1 MVKSKGLTGEIKV
14 PGDKSITHR
23 AIILGSLSTGKM
35 KIIEPLFGEDC
46 LSTINI
52 FRKLGVD
59 IQIDEVNK
67 EIIINAQ
74 GYRNFVEPTQV
85 LDTGNSGTTTRLL
98 SGVLAGLPFM
108 SVMSGDDSIA
118 KRPMDRVIDPL
129 RLMGVDITGSQN
141 NSRTPLV
148 INSMNN
154 DVNINGMTYDMQVK
168 SAQVK
173 SAILFA
179 GLYAESDVRIK
190 EQVTSRNHTELMF
203 QQFGVGVEKQDDY
216 ILLPAHSIDKLVT
229 TDVQVPGD
237 ISSAAF
243 FIVAGLIIPG
253 SHIVIRNVG
262 TNITRSGIIEVV
274 QAMGGL
280 ISLKSVSD
288 GAEPICDIEVKYT
301 AQLNATD
308 VFGDMI
314 PALIDEIPIIAL
326 LMTQAH
332 GRSVIRDAEELKVK
346 ETNRIDKVVESLN
359 QLGYHLEATDDG
371 MIIYGHE
378 KESMQSTR
386 FSSFNDH
393 RIGMLLA
400 IANLLENEDI
410 EIEHFEAVNISYPSF
425 MDDLRTLQGG
435 N

>member
-35 KIIEPLFGEDC
+35 KIIDPLLGEDC

-141 NSRTPLV
+141 DSRTPLV

-154 DVNINGMTYDMQVK
+154 DVNINGMTYDLQVK

-179 GLYAESDVRIK
+179 GLYAESDVWIK

-203 QQFGVGVEKQDDY
+203 QQFGVEVEKQDDY
-216 ILLPAHSIDKLVT
+216 IHLPAHAIDKLVT

-274 QAMGGL
+274 QAMGGQ

-288 GAEPICDIEVKYT
+288 GVEPICDIEVKYT
-301 AQLNATD
+301 AQLNAID
-308 VFGDMI
+308 VYGDMI
-314 PALIDEIPIIAL
+314 PTLIDEIPIIAL

-332 GRSVIRDAEELKVK
+332 GRSVICDAEELKVK

-359 QLGYHLEATDDG
+359 QLGYHLQATDDG

-378 KESMQSTR
+378 KESMLNTR

-410 EIEHFEAVNISYPSF
+410 EIDHFEAVNISYPSF

>member
-23 AIILGSLSTGKM
+23 AIILGSLSEGKM
-35 KIIEPLFGEDC
+35 KIIDPLLGEDC

-59 IQIDEVNK
+59 IRVNEVNK

-118 KRPMDRVIDPL
+118 KRPMDRVIEPL
-129 RLMGVDITGSQN
+129 RLMGVDIIGSQN

-154 DVNINGMTYDMQVK
+154 VVNINGVTYDMQVK

-179 GLYAESDVRIK
+179 GLYAKSDVMLK

-203 QQFGVGVEKQDDY
+203 QQFGIEVEKQDDY
-216 ILLPAHSIDKLVT
+216 IHLPAHSIDKLVT

-262 TNITRSGIIEVV
+262 TNKTRSGIIEVV
-274 QAMGGL
+274 KAMGGQ

-308 VFGDMI
+308 VYGDMI
-314 PALIDEIPIIAL
+314 PTLIDEIPIIAL
-326 LMTQAH
+326 LMTQAR

-359 QLGYHLEATDDG
+359 QLGYHIEATDDG
-371 MIIYGHE
+371 MIIYGQE

-400 IANLLENEDI
+400 IANLLETEEI
-410 EIEHFEAVNISYPSF
+410 EIDYIDAVNVSYPSF
-425 MDDLRTLQGG
+425 MNDLRRLQGG

>member
-1 MVKSKGLTGEIKV
+1 MMKGKSLTGEIKV

-35 KIIEPLFGEDC
+35 KITGPLLGEDC
-46 LSTINI
+46 LSTIDI

-59 IQIDEVNK
+59 IQVNEVNK
-67 EIIINAQ
+67 EIIINSK
-74 GYRNFVEPTQV
+74 GYRNFVEPAQV
-85 LDTGNSGTTTRLL
+85 LYTGNSGTTTRLL

-108 SVMSGDDSIA
+108 TVMSGDDSIA
-118 KRPMDRVIDPL
+118 KRPMDRVIEPL
-129 RLMGVDITGSQN
+129 HLMGVDIIGSKN

-148 INSMNN
+148 INSRN
-154 DVNINGMTYDMQVK
+154 DVVKINGMTYDMQVK

-179 GLYAESDVRIK
+179 GLYASSEVRIK
-190 EQVTSRNHTELMF
+190 EQVISRNHTELMF
-203 QQFGVGVEKQDDY
+203 QQFGIAMNQQNDY
-216 ILLPAHSIDKLVT
+216 IHLPAYSIDKLVT

-243 FIVAGLIIPG
+243 FIVAGLIVPG

-262 TNITRSGIIEVV
+262 INVTRSGIIKVI
-274 QAMGGL
+274 QAMGGQIAL
-280 ISLKSVSD
+280 TTVSD

-301 AQLNATD
+301 PQLNATT
-308 VFGDMI
+308 VYGDMI
-314 PALIDEIPIIAL
+314 PTLIDEIPIIAL
-326 LMTQAH
+326 LMTQAR

-371 MIIYGHE
+371 MIIYGQE
-378 KESMQSTR
+378 KESMQNTR
-386 FSSFNDH
+386 FSSFHDH

-400 IANLLENEDI
+400 VANLLETEEIII
-410 EIEHFEAVNISYPSF
+410 EYFAAVNVSYPSF
-425 MDDLRTLQGG
+425 MDDLRRLQGG

>member
-1 MVKSKGLTGEIKV
+1 MVKSKVLTGEIKV

-23 AIILGSLSTGKM
+23 AIILGSLSEGKM
-35 KIIEPLFGEDC
+35 KIIDPLLGEDC

-59 IQIDEVNK
+59 IRVNEVNK

-118 KRPMDRVIDPL
+118 KRPMDRVIEPL
-129 RLMGVDITGSQN
+129 RLMGVDIIGSQN

-154 DVNINGMTYDMQVK
+154 VVNINGVTYDMQVK

-179 GLYAESDVRIK
+179 GLYAKSDVMLK

-203 QQFGVGVEKQDDY
+203 QQFGIEVEKQDDY
-216 ILLPAHSIDKLVT
+216 IHLPAHSIDKLVT

-262 TNITRSGIIEVV
+262 TNMTRSGIIEVV
-274 QAMGGL
+274 KAMGGQ
-280 ISLKSVSD
+280 IFLKSVSD

-308 VFGDMI
+308 VYGDMI
-314 PALIDEIPIIAL
+314 PTLIDEIPIIAL
-326 LMTQAH
+326 LMTQAR

-359 QLGYHLEATDDG
+359 QLGYHIEATDDG
-371 MIIYGHE
+371 MIIYGQE

-400 IANLLENEDI
+400 IANLLETEEI
-410 EIEHFEAVNISYPSF
+410 EIDHIDAVNVSYPSF
-425 MDDLRTLQGG
+425 MNDLRRLQGG

>member
-35 KIIEPLFGEDC
+35 KIIDPLLGEDC

-203 QQFGVGVEKQDDY
+203 QQFGVEVEKQDDY
-216 ILLPAHSIDKLVT
+216 IHLPARSIDKLVT

-243 FIVAGLIIPG
+243 FIVAGLIIPR

-274 QAMGGL
+274 QAMGGQ

-301 AQLNATD
+301 DQLNAID
-308 VFGDMI
+308 VYGDMI
-314 PALIDEIPIIAL
+314 PTLIDEIPIIAL

-332 GRSVIRDAEELKVK
+332 GRSVIRDAEELKIK

-359 QLGYHLEATDDG
+359 QLGYHLQATDDG

-378 KESMQSTR
+378 KESMLNTR

-410 EIEHFEAVNISYPSF
+410 EIDHFEAVNISYPSF

>member
-216 ILLPAHSIDKLVT
+216 IHLPAHSIDKLVT

-314 PALIDEIPIIAL
+314 PTLIDEIPIIAL

-378 KESMQSTR
+378 KESMLNTR

>member
-23 AIILGSLSTGKM
+23 AIILGSLSEGKM
-35 KIIEPLFGEDC
+35 KIIDPLLGEDC

-59 IQIDEVNK
+59 IRVNEVNK

-118 KRPMDRVIDPL
+118 KRPMDRVIEPL
-129 RLMGVDITGSQN
+129 RLMGVDIIGSQN

-154 DVNINGMTYDMQVK
+154 VVNINGVTYDMQVK

-179 GLYAESDVRIK
+179 GLYAKSDVMLK

-203 QQFGVGVEKQDDY
+203 QQFGIEVEKQDDY
-216 ILLPAHSIDKLVT
+216 IHLPAHSIDKLVT

-262 TNITRSGIIEVV
+262 TNMTRSGIIEVV
-274 QAMGGL
+274 KAMGGQ
-280 ISLKSVSD
+280 IFLKSVSD

-308 VFGDMI
+308 VYGDMI
-314 PALIDEIPIIAL
+314 PTLIDEIPIIAL
-326 LMTQAH
+326 LMTQAR

-359 QLGYHLEATDDG
+359 QLGYHIEATDDG
-371 MIIYGHE
+371 MIIYGQE

-400 IANLLENEDI
+400 IANLLETEEI
-410 EIEHFEAVNISYPSF
+410 EIDHIDAVNVSYPSF
-425 MDDLRTLQGG
+425 MNDLRRLQGG

>member
-35 KIIEPLFGEDC
+35 KIIDPLLGEDC

-179 GLYAESDVRIK
+179 GLYAKSDVRIK

-203 QQFGVGVEKQDDY
+203 QQFGVEVEKQDDY
-216 ILLPAHSIDKLVT
+216 IHLPAHSIDKLVT

-274 QAMGGL
+274 QAMGGQ

-301 AQLNATD
+301 AQLNAID
-308 VFGDMI
+308 VYGDMI
-314 PALIDEIPIIAL
+314 PTLIDEIPIIAL

-359 QLGYHLEATDDG
+359 QLGYHLQATDDG

-378 KESMQSTR
+378 KKSMLNTR

-410 EIEHFEAVNISYPSF
+410 EIDHFEAVNISYPSF